1 MAKLTAS
8 EYKLLDKMNKR
19 LRTWHK
25 NNLSNEVINQIQ
37 NDLLNFYTKHDIDN
51 PSRDIILFK
60 KSNKYT
66 DEEKQEILQIAK
78 AMERAKSSKISY
90 YKKHKV
96 DDLKIR
102 KSFESMRQNP
112 AYNINTFSDYIQLV
126 DDLNNAKAIISEL
139 MEIDSGLVARTYS
152 YAREHKLTSEE
163 VNKILV
169 NTLKNYRDGDTM
181 EQFLQTEI
189 ERKELSNYINLNLKD
204 RITDY
209 AKNIGIQAEKIDEII
224 NDAIRDNIKID
235 DIESHLYNQI
245 DGISKL

>member
-8 EYKLLDKMNKR
+8 EYKLLDRMNKR

-37 NDLLNFYTKHDIDN
+37 NDLLNFYAKHDIDN

-66 DEEKQEILQIAK
+66 DEEKQELLQIAK

-90 YKKHKV
+90 YRKHKV

-126 DDLNNAKAIISEL
+126 DDLNNAKAIIAEL

-189 ERKELSNYINLNLKD
+189 ERKELSNYINLNL
-204 RITDY
+204 RNSVTNY
-209 AKNIGIQAEKIDEII
+209 AQSIKIETEIVDQII
-224 NDAIRDNIKID
+224 NDAIQDNIKID
-235 DIESHLYNQI
+235 DIEQHLYEMV
-245 DGISKL
+245 DKYKK

>member
-8 EYKLLDKMNKR
+8 EYKLLDRMNKR

-25 NNLSNEVINQIQ
+25 NNLSNEVVNQIQ
-37 NDLLNFYTKHDIDN
+37 NDLLNFYTKHNIDN

-60 KSNKYT
+60 KSNRYT
-66 DEEKQEILQIAK
+66 DKEKQEILQIAK
-78 AMERAKSSKISY
+78 AMDRAKSSKISY
-90 YKKHKV
+90 YRKHKV

-112 AYNINTFSDYIQLV
+112 AYNINSFSDYIQLV

-152 YAREHKLTSEE
+152 YAREHKLTSKE

-189 ERKELSNYINLNLKD
+189 ERKELSNYINLNLRD
-204 RITDY
+204 SVTDY
-209 AKNIGIQAEKIDEII
+209 AQTLKIETEIVDQII

-235 DIESHLYNQI
+235 EIEQHLY
-245 DGISKL
+245 DMVDKYKK

>member
-8 EYKLLDKMNKR
+8 EYKLLDRMNKR

-25 NNLSNEVINQIQ
+25 NNLSNEVVNQIQ
-37 NDLLNFYTKHDIDN
+37 NDLLNFYTKHNIDN

-60 KSNKYT
+60 KSSRYT

-78 AMERAKSSKISY
+78 AMDRAKSSKISY
-90 YKKHKV
+90 YRKHKV

-112 AYNINTFSDYIQLV
+112 AYNINSFSDYIQLV
-126 DDLNNAKAIISEL
+126 DDLNNAKAIIAEL

-189 ERKELSNYINLNLKD
+189 ERKELSNYINLNLRD
-204 RITDY
+204 SVTDY
-209 AKNIGIQAEKIDEII
+209 AQTLKIETEIVDQII

-235 DIESHLYNQI
+235 EIEQHLY
-245 DGISKL
+245 DMVDKYKK

>member
-1 MAKLTAS
+1 MARLTAS
-8 EYKLLDKMNKR
+8 EYKLLDRMNKR
-19 LRTWHK
+19 LRTWNK

-37 NDLLNFYTKHDIDN
+37 NDLLNFYAKYDIDN
-51 PSRDIILFK
+51 PSRDIVLFK

-66 DEEKQEILQIAK
+66 EQEKQEILQIAR

-102 KSFESMRQNP
+102 KSFETMRQNP
-112 AYNINTFSDYIQLV
+112 AYNINSFSDYIQLI

-152 YAREHKLTSEE
+152 YARERKLTSKE
-163 VNKILV
+163 VNNILV
-169 NTLKNYRDGDTM
+169 TTLKNYRDGDTM
-181 EQFLQTEI
+181 EQFLQIEI
-189 ERKELSNYINLNLKD
+189 EKKELSNYINLNLRD

-209 AKNIGIQAEKIDEII
+209 ANNIGIETEKVDEII
-224 NDAIRDNIKID
+224 DDAIRDNIKID
-235 DIESHLYNQI
+235 DIESHLYNEV
-245 DGISKL
+245 DGIGK

>member
-8 EYKLLDKMNKR
+8 EYKLLDRMNKR

-25 NNLSNEVINQIQ
+25 NNLSNEVVNQIQ
-37 NDLLNFYTKHDIDN
+37 NDLLNFYTKHNIDN

-60 KSNKYT
+60 KSNRYT

-78 AMERAKSSKISY
+78 AMDRAKSSKISY
-90 YKKHKV
+90 YRKHKV

-102 KSFESMRQNP
+102 KSFESIRQNP
-112 AYNINTFSDYIQLV
+112 AYNINSFSDYIQLV
-126 DDLNNAKAIISEL
+126 DDLNNAKAIIAEL

-189 ERKELSNYINLNLKD
+189 ERKELSNYINLNLRD
-204 RITDY
+204 SVTDY
-209 AKNIGIQAEKIDEII
+209 AQTLKIETEIVDQII

-235 DIESHLYNQI
+235 EIEQHLYEMV
-245 DGISKL
+245 DKYKK

>member
-1 MAKLTAS
+1 MARLTAS
-8 EYKLLDKMNKR
+8 EYKLLDRMNKR

-25 NNLSNEVINQIQ
+25 NNISNEVVNQIQ
-37 NDLLNFYTKHDIDN
+37 NDLINFYAKHDIDN

-66 DEEKQEILQIAK
+66 DEEKQELLQIAK

-112 AYNINTFSDYIQLV
+112 AYNINSFSDYIQLV

-152 YAREHKLTSEE
+152 YAKEHKLTSEE

-169 NTLKNYRDGDTM
+169 TTLKNYRDGDTM

-189 ERKELSNYINLNLKD
+189 ERKELSNYINLNL
-204 RITDY
+204 RNNITDY
-209 AKNIGIQAEKIDEII
+209 AQSFKIETEIVDQII
-224 NDAIRDNIKID
+224 NDAIQDNIKID
-235 DIESHLYNQI
+235 EIEQHLYEMV
-245 DGISKL
+245 DKYKK

>member
-8 EYKLLDKMNKR
+8 EYKLLDRMNKR

-25 NNLSNEVINQIQ
+25 NNLSNEVVNQIQ
-37 NDLLNFYTKHDIDN
+37 NDLLNFYTKHNIDN

-60 KSNKYT
+60 KSNRYT
-66 DEEKQEILQIAK
+66 EEEKQEILKIAK
-78 AMERAKSSKISY
+78 AMDRAKSSKISY
-90 YKKHKV
+90 YRKHKV

-112 AYNINTFSDYIQLV
+112 AYNINSFSDYIQLV
-126 DDLNNAKAIISEL
+126 DDLNNAKAIIAEL

-189 ERKELSNYINLNLKD
+189 ERKELSNYINLNLRD
-204 RITDY
+204 SVTDY
-209 AKNIGIQAEKIDEII
+209 AQTFKIETEIVDQII

-235 DIESHLYNQI
+235 EIEQHLY
-245 DGISKL
+245 DMVDKYKK

>member
-1 MAKLTAS
+1 MARLTTS
-8 EYKLLDKMNKR
+8 EYKLLDRMNKR
-19 LRTWHK
+19 LRTWNK
-25 NNLSNEVINQIQ
+25 NNISNEVINQIQ
-37 NDLLNFYTKHDIDN
+37 NDLINFYAKHDIDN

-66 DEEKQEILQIAK
+66 EQQKQEILQIAK

-96 DDLKIR
+96 NDLKIR

-139 MEIDSGLVARTYS
+139 MEIDSGLVARTYA
-152 YAREHKLTSEE
+152 YAREHKLTTEE

-169 NTLKNYRDGDTM
+169 TTLKNYRDGDTM
-181 EQFLQTEI
+181 EQFLQKEI
-189 ERKELSNYINLNLKD
+189 EQKELSNYINLNLKAKV
-204 RITDY
+204 TDY
-209 AKNIGIQAEKIDEII
+209 ATNLGIDIEKVDAIID
-224 NDAIRDNIKID
+224 DAIRDNIKID
-235 DIESHLYNQI
+235 DIETQLYNKI
-245 DGISKL
+245 DGVAK

>member
-1 MAKLTAS
+1 
-8 EYKLLDKMNKR
+8 MNKR

-25 NNLSNEVINQIQ
+25 NNLSNEVVNQIQ
-37 NDLLNFYTKHDIDN
+37 NDLLNFYTKHNIDN

-60 KSNKYT
+60 KSNRYT

-78 AMERAKSSKISY
+78 AMDRAKSSKISY
-90 YKKHKV
+90 YRKHKV

-112 AYNINTFSDYIQLV
+112 AYNINSFSDYIQLV

-189 ERKELSNYINLNLKD
+189 ERKELSNYINLNLRD
-204 RITDY
+204 SVTDY
-209 AKNIGIQAEKIDEII
+209 AQTLKIETEIVDQII

-235 DIESHLYNQI
+235 EIEQHLY
-245 DGISKL
+245 DMVDKYKK

>member
-1 MAKLTAS
+1 MARLTAS
-8 EYKLLDKMNKR
+8 EYKLLDRMNKR
-19 LRTWHK
+19 LRTWNK

-37 NDLLNFYTKHDIDN
+37 NDLLNFYTKHNIDN

-66 DEEKQEILQIAK
+66 EQEKQEILQIAK
-78 AMERAKSSKISY
+78 AMERLKSSKISY

-96 DDLKIR
+96 NDLKIK
-102 KSFESMRQNP
+102 KSFETMRENP
-112 AYNINTFSDYIQLV
+112 AYNIETFSDYIHLV
-126 DDLNNAKAIISEL
+126 DDLNNAKAIIAEL
-139 MEIDSGLVARTYS
+139 MEIDSGLVARTYA

-169 NTLKNYRDGDTM
+169 TTLKNYRDGDTM

-189 ERKELSNYINLNLKD
+189 ERKELSNYVNLNLRD

-209 AKNIGIQAEKIDEII
+209 AKNIGIETEKVDEII
-224 NDAIRDNIKID
+224 ENAINDNIKID
-235 DIESHLYNQI
+235 DIETYLYNKV
-245 DGISKL
+245 DGIGK